1 MAQPILMSTKLDKH
15 SAIQPSKSTC
25 SPTRA
30 ARDYYKMTDAYTR
43 TQRDASWVVV
53 GERN

>member
-1 MAQPILMSTKLDKH
+1 MAQPILMSAKLDKH
-15 SAIQPSKSTC
+15 SAIQPTKSTC

-30 ARDYYKMTDAYTR
+30 ARDYKMTDAYTR
-43 TQRDASWVVV
+43 TQRDAAWVVV

>member
-15 SAIQPSKSTC
+15 SAIQPTKSTR

-30 ARDYYKMTDAYTR
+30 ARDYKMTDAYTR
-43 TQRDASWVVV
+43 TRRDAAWVVV